1 VGKTRDRKVYA
12 RQRRV
17 SYPADAFRHLLGGTD
32 SSTHQSGLSPAY
44 QIPLRTTLKTL
55 IVSRYDE
62 NAPAQ
67 PDTFLFTSRKKQV
80 CCTLC

>member
-1 VGKTRDRKVYA
+1 MLGEEESVIPPMHFVICLELLIHQPTSQVYH
-12 RQRRV
+12 QLIK
-17 SYPADAFRHLLGGTD
+17 SLADHT
-32 SSTHQSGLSPAY
+32 
-44 QIPLRTTLKTL
+44 IKTL